1 MLNKFTKYFLISLL
15 FLSLASCANV
25 TDITKSLINLK
36 NLEYRLTGVEAVR
49 LSGVEFRKGMALTDI
64 GLMDVAKLTSSLSKG
79 KMPIDFILN
88 LEARNP
94 NEDKGKRFSTTA
106 TIESFD
112 FDVFLDNNKAF
123 TGGLAN
129 PVKIESNGGIKVIPL
144 KISLDLTDLYKD
156 KQYDKLANIALN
168 LAGFD
173 LEKTKIRVEATPVVG
188 TPIGK
193 MKPGRITISDTKY

>member
-1 MLNKFTKYFLISLL
+1 MLKKVFSYSIYLLIFFT
-15 FLSLASCANV
+15 LASCANLN
-25 TDITKSLINLK
+25 DITKSLMNLK
-36 NLEYRLTGVEAVR
+36 NLEYRLSGIEAVR
-49 LSGVEFRKGMALTDI
+49 LGGVEFKKGMKIGDI
-64 GLMDVAKLTSSLSKG
+64 GLMDVGRLTASLSKG
-79 KMPIDFILN
+79 KMPIDFLLN
-88 LEARNP
+88 LEAKNP
-94 NEDKGKRFSTTA
+94 NQDKGKNFSTTA

-112 FDVFLDNNKAF
+112 FDVFLDNKKAF

-144 KISLDLTDLYKD
+144 KVSFDLTEIYND
-156 KQYDKLANIALN
+156 KQYEKLANIAMN

-173 LEKTKIRVEATPVVG
+173 LEKTKIKVEANPVVG